1 MATAKG
7 TAPPDRV
14 ILRHKW
20 MDVKRIV
27 YLNQREHPKGG
38 VRTSLGHS
46 IGPFEGDTLVIET
59 GNYSAGVLNQ
69 YVSTVR
75 PQNRAFQLLTR
86 RRERHDKEIGNAA
99 ALPGGGA
106 PSTSVPFAQ
115 GDSVGTVYS
124 M

>member
-1 MATAKG
+1 MLHTKRLLCDVRRTIEMSRGGQRRASAATIRPVPTG
-7 TAPPDRV
+7 APLSITRENDRV

-59 GNYSAGVLNQ
+59 VPLGRRSQPVCFN
-69 YVSTVR
+69 R
-75 PQNRAFQLLTR
+75 P
-86 RRERHDKEIGNAA
+86 
-99 ALPGGGA
+99 
-106 PSTSVPFAQ
+106 TSKSSLSIAHPKA
-115 GDSVGTVYS
+115 
-124 M
+124 